1 MSVKRWNTTRISSSA
16 RLIPKRKDLKLLI
29 NNILKNIKVDPEA
42 QKNDLVV
49 LSDWPETLYQES
61 HHPQNKPLVCFYSIS
76 DNYFVSLNWMDPHKT
91 QMQTVLWIQEK
102 DKEPD
107 RMIKKTFHTMDQVPA
122 IQAMVHTGSYHMLI
136 AYCGDMCL
144 RLFGDHHQAFR
155 SLGTVPCHFSVNC
168 LCYDSETETLLSGTL
183 GAVVTWFILP
193 NGKGLQVAQTVSM
206 PGHELVQGFSLN
218 GPQGSLLVLCEN
230 TVRVFAHQGLGQLE
244 EVKRFTPLA
253 SGSSITC
260 TFTCVSQGHLYAG
273 NGTGEIHAWG
283 LDQDNFLHSFQ
294 AHSSSVLCIHSR
306 PDTHTLLT
314 AGSEG
319 VVREWNLTSGN
330 LLRQLDI
337 DENLLQLQFIDSTTF
352 FCQTTYTFS
361 LYHLPYFYS
370 LFHVCGSAP
379 QQVQR
384 VCCSHNWTRILC
396 ATEDGLLRFLSPVTG
411 DLLIIT
417 WPLLLM
423 DKAVGWA
430 YDSDREELFVA
441 TGSSDVLVFDA
452 TRSPCTAKYL
462 VCTSVNSEDSI
473 TCLAYGKFNLGK
485 GLQGLMFCGHQSG
498 IVRTLSRYSCA
509 RIEKII
515 HSGPVLALSTLE
527 GPHQNSLLCSYGM
540 DSFVHLTE
548 AVLQGNKVILQPL
561 GKILSSCPLKHVILL
576 PHSVGAITE
585 NHCWRL
591 WHYQDVLTSSAS
603 EQSCMFRET
612 KCLHKCAITSF
623 DVCLSLKLFVTGG
636 IDGSVRLWNFSGRL
650 IAELN
655 SALHFGPL
663 CFANNRGDLLLTF
676 NQSLYMVSCL
686 KLLPPALL
694 TQLALLNIADEIQE
708 VPKPFMPSFF
718 FSFEIVFVP
727 KFVYLGQGLQ
737 ELQGLETLV
746 NRRVIAFD
754 NTVPHVV
761 EEERSRPLGNQEL
774 KLHFLEEKD
783 IDLSNLDPKHN
794 CPPHVVPAQL
804 LVTGWDG
811 LNPYHILQHFF
822 GQGRQWPFAPDGYIP
837 NSVIRARLW
846 PEGTPIFLCYD
857 LHPPC
862 RDKAWDMTKPFRP
875 KAQIPMN
882 LVEEKISMREQM
894 DECRELERT
903 SCNAFLNMTYQNWMG
918 RRFSEGLTD
927 NLIEAILNLTIYCSV
942 ENYKKY
948 ISVLAQIFATYQIH
962 PRLCSEAARR
972 LLDDTTHYN
981 PSIRTLAWEG
991 LDRLGLMSH
1000 LFAIPLAMGLMDS
1013 DTNVR
1018 TKALYLMIRVA
1029 GIQTKTMLV
1038 HLLQKQETLRE
1049 MQQEIIGE
1057 DSMTQ
1062 LLGIQAADIQFL
1074 LTNVEELLNENL
1086 TLSHKEQ
1093 PFSFSFDI
1101 SRAGEFEALAEPTL
1115 IPKKKSKRHV
1125 QVKSKKLIKKDLRA
1139 SRKHREE
1146 ELGKLNSELVP
1157 AEDEGEQRDTKKSGQ
1172 IDTKHVTFSPVQ
1184 SQDAIEPKEVM
1195 LEATEA
1201 MEATRQFNMKDYAE
1215 VIPKLKR
1222 QAHMK
1227 GLLKMAVKKGLG
1239 KADEKMLEKKDL
1251 KDISEAATERP
1262 KEEEVSEK
1270 EKDIRKTLKKSGR
1283 GLAGIS
1289 PYTSRSDTKSWRDDI
1304 CHLVTSRIA
1313 SSHPGMLRDLG
1324 KELAD
1329 LAVMLADRQPSWDL
1343 FQEICPLLK
1352 DSSSFSSEL
1361 DERVVE
1367 EPAIISEKV
1376 VEEAV
1381 KEEET
1386 VELREQEYKKVLNKG
1401 KTFSQKVKKK
1411 QVPVLEDDLVLG
1423 KSILQRE
1430 VRKQTKQEGKI
1441 PEEERKLNK
1450 PEKKIRRAKEKLTK
1464 HKKNLTHQEGKMP
1477 WEEAIPASPQ
1487 KKLTKEEQKLA
1498 LEERR
1503 VTGKKGKLLEKG
1515 KKITWKEKKPALER
1529 KKLAWEKR
1537 ILAQEEGMWAK
1548 EEGLLVWKERKLAQG
1563 DMEPGEEE
1571 EELAEEGEE
1580 LAEEEE
1586 ELAEEEEEQKEE
1598 ELAWEEEELAWDEEE
1613 LAWKEEELILNI
1625 EKQVREE
1632 KKKFHK
1638 KKKYMQEKEKDV
1650 EDEEKQAWKRRKL
1663 AQKEEQ
1669 LSRGEEELSEE
1680 ERKQELE
1687 KKSMMEQENKLAKEK
1702 EKWDEDEQEK
1712 QDQKERQAQKEK
1724 EPEENEQPAWE
1735 RQKLDL
1741 EEEEKVG
1748 AMEKLSK
1755 QKDKQAWKEERKAWK
1770 EKRRS
1775 QKQKTTEGK
1784 KQQVWEIEKTDLEEE
1799 EPAGEME
1806 KWSQEEKQSWGKKR
1820 LVQEEKKQAQ
1830 KERQARKEEKWAGKV
1845 KKEAEKKEQ
1854 PSRVKVKLAPEEEK
1868 KMEETEKGSQKEE
1881 KQAMEKEKWAKK
1893 KEKWVGKDE
1902 KATEKEKQWTKE
1914 KEKQTQKKRIWGQ
1927 KEEKWSQKEETKVEQ
1942 IKPPTWEKDKL
1953 SLEEEEQAGEM
1964 EKQSQ
1969 EQEEEAK
1976 EEKERALE
1984 KRPTQ
1989 KDSKLAKEERHIAEK
2004 EKTAAKEDIAITK
2017 RKKKVPQEE
2026 KEIMRQKGTLSQE
2039 ERELVSDNR
2048 IKERDVT
2055 TQKKTTKEERIQA
2068 LRKLDLEKGIHFEE
2082 NEACSGEKNIWM
2094 EESALLK
2101 ILARTI
2107 REMSKEPLE
2116 GIEIDGHGREFF
2128 KEQEEIAKEDKEL
2141 SQKERQLE
2149 DDSRMASQ
2157 ERTLTDEES
2166 LEEDRRLVEKVQEKT
2181 LLDKTQVERIL
2192 KEVQGQNIL
2201 EKRHLEELL
2210 KRTEENEPEKIQV
2223 KWLLENIRETLFE
2236 KLYESLIEKGIEEGL
2251 TKKGK
2256 EESLTEEGKEEEILS
2271 MMKKRKYPIEQWGKK
2286 VSQSEEKLVSLAKKH
2301 KKKSLAPKRKKEKRL
2316 IKEKERLTKKKRED
2330 PSEEECLNEEK
2341 EVHLSEEEEESLS
2354 EEKESLSEEE
2364 EEESLSEEEEEEESL
2379 TEEEEESLSEEEEES
2394 LSEVEEEEESLRDKE
2409 EEERLRGKEGEESLK
2424 EQKKSLSKEEEK
2436 EEEEMEKLE
2445 KKEEEKEEREKDVE
2459 RVLKRELLK
2468 EKVSLFKLV
2477 MEEEELA
2484 EKGEGI
2490 AKREMLFKRERLP
2503 DGKRDLRPMDKALWP
2518 TVLKGPFK
2526 IPLQVAL
2533 GKKEGMDLEVLEDHL
2548 HFEEQDSQL
2557 LRVHPMTSSWG
2568 RQEDMLLEKARGL
2581 FLQVMGTDLETQIP
2595 ERLHRPESH
2604 LSDVTVE
2611 PQTPEH
2617 KLAGD
2622 RWKWVLKYQ
2631 DSQMGKPE
2639 GQAPAPV
2646 SALASSPEMPAK
2658 KCSRPGYSEAVLSDE
2673 DWINS
2678 ALIRLEAGEQL
2689 SRDSSHRLNQILSNF
2704 SSKQHLK
2711 WMHEANLKAIVKH
2724 LRQNLE
2730 LSHSIVSQ
2738 PHKDVL
2744 SPVHLKVIPPI
2755 RQREKESWL
2764 EPFPIPEQ
2772 VLPSATKN
2780 IQAPKA
2786 LNWHLL
2792 AESYRKKQAQQL
2804 STAVKEK
2811 KYLYPVRRD
2820 VSTAVCTSVDKKSPT
2835 LIFQKDFWA
2844 LRGRGEL
2851 LKFPKAKKKAL
2862 PISTPVLPSATK
2874 RIQAPKAANWHIL
2887 GEPYRSER
2895 ARQLSSAL
2903 KEMEMRHF
2911 YPATRDVFTGVHNS
2925 VNKQTLALLF
2935 QKDFW
2940 ALKCKSRP
2948 PKLPK
2953 LEKAQQPISKKR
2965 EEITQWETFV
2975 ALYYVL
2981 RMLQQRYGKDG
2992 TTWMEQF
2999 YQLMDMYK
3007 LKSPRIQG
3015 LLLDLLQ
3022 RKKPQPQETIYKKA
3036 LKTKELV
3043 LGERLFYCLFCGG
3056 SHVPSDPLEFQD
3068 VVPLPGKNK
3077 VHTLQPVGIAQYGF
3091 LELAW
3096 KSLPQVN
3103 PYLINRLSNISTL

>member
-1 MSVKRWNTTRISSSA
+1 
-16 RLIPKRKDLKLLI
+16 
-29 NNILKNIKVDPEA
+29 
-42 QKNDLVV
+42 
-49 LSDWPETLYQES
+49 
-61 HHPQNKPLVCFYSIS
+61 
-76 DNYFVSLNWMDPHKT
+76 
-91 QMQTVLWIQEK
+91 
-102 DKEPD
+102 
-107 RMIKKTFHTMDQVPA
+107 MDQVPA

-473 TCLAYGKFNLGK
+473 TCLAYGKFNL
-485 GLQGLMFCGHQSG
+485 
-498 IVRTLSRYSCA
+498 V
-509 RIEKII
+509 
-515 HSGPVLALSTLE
+515 
-527 GPHQNSLLCSYGM
+527 
-540 DSFVHLTE
+540 
-548 AVLQGNKVILQPL
+548 
-561 GKILSSCPLKHVILL
+561 
-576 PHSVGAITE
+576 
-585 NHCWRL
+585 
-591 WHYQDVLTSSAS
+591 
-603 EQSCMFRET
+603 
-612 KCLHKCAITSF
+612 
-623 DVCLSLKLFVTGG
+623 
-636 IDGSVRLWNFSGRL
+636 
-650 IAELN
+650 
-655 SALHFGPL
+655 
-663 CFANNRGDLLLTF
+663 
-676 NQSLYMVSCL
+676 
-686 KLLPPALL
+686 
-694 TQLALLNIADEIQE
+694 
-708 VPKPFMPSFF
+708 
-718 FSFEIVFVP
+718 
-727 KFVYLGQGLQ
+727 
-737 ELQGLETLV
+737 
-746 NRRVIAFD
+746 
-754 NTVPHVV
+754 
-761 EEERSRPLGNQEL
+761 
-774 KLHFLEEKD
+774 
-783 IDLSNLDPKHN
+783 
-794 CPPHVVPAQL
+794 
-804 LVTGWDG
+804 
-811 LNPYHILQHFF
+811 
-822 GQGRQWPFAPDGYIP
+822 
-837 NSVIRARLW
+837 
-846 PEGTPIFLCYD
+846 
-857 LHPPC
+857 
-862 RDKAWDMTKPFRP
+862 
-875 KAQIPMN
+875 
-882 LVEEKISMREQM
+882 
-894 DECRELERT
+894 
-903 SCNAFLNMTYQNWMG
+903 
-918 RRFSEGLTD
+918 
-927 NLIEAILNLTIYCSV
+927 
-942 ENYKKY
+942 
-948 ISVLAQIFATYQIH
+948 
-962 PRLCSEAARR
+962 
-972 LLDDTTHYN
+972 
-981 PSIRTLAWEG
+981 
-991 LDRLGLMSH
+991 
-1000 LFAIPLAMGLMDS
+1000 
-1013 DTNVR
+1013 
-1018 TKALYLMIRVA
+1018 
-1029 GIQTKTMLV
+1029 
-1038 HLLQKQETLRE
+1038 
-1049 MQQEIIGE
+1049 
-1057 DSMTQ
+1057 
-1062 LLGIQAADIQFL
+1062 
-1074 LTNVEELLNENL
+1074 
-1086 TLSHKEQ
+1086 
-1093 PFSFSFDI
+1093 
-1101 SRAGEFEALAEPTL
+1101 
-1115 IPKKKSKRHV
+1115 
-1125 QVKSKKLIKKDLRA
+1125 KKDLRA

-1329 LAVMLADRQPSWDL
+1329 LAQVMLADRQPSWDL

-1386 VELREQEYKKVLNKG
+1386 VELREQEYKKALNKG

-1625 EKQVREE
+1625 EKQ
-1632 KKKFHK
+1632 
-1638 KKKYMQEKEKDV
+1638 
-1650 EDEEKQAWKRRKL
+1650 
-1663 AQKEEQ
+1663 
-1669 LSRGEEELSEE
+1669 
-1680 ERKQELE
+1680 
-1687 KKSMMEQENKLAKEK
+1687 
-1702 EKWDEDEQEK
+1702 
-1712 QDQKERQAQKEK
+1712 
-1724 EPEENEQPAWE
+1724 
-1735 RQKLDL
+1735 
-1741 EEEEKVG
+1741 
-1748 AMEKLSK
+1748 
-1755 QKDKQAWKEERKAWK
+1755 
-1770 EKRRS
+1770 
-1775 QKQKTTEGK
+1775 
-1784 KQQVWEIEKTDLEEE
+1784 
-1799 EPAGEME
+1799 
-1806 KWSQEEKQSWGKKR
+1806 
-1820 LVQEEKKQAQ
+1820 
-1830 KERQARKEEKWAGKV
+1830 
-1845 KKEAEKKEQ
+1845 
-1854 PSRVKVKLAPEEEK
+1854 
-1868 KMEETEKGSQKEE
+1868 
-1881 KQAMEKEKWAKK
+1881 
-1893 KEKWVGKDE
+1893 
-1902 KATEKEKQWTKE
+1902 
-1914 KEKQTQKKRIWGQ
+1914 
-1927 KEEKWSQKEETKVEQ
+1927 
-1942 IKPPTWEKDKL
+1942 
-1953 SLEEEEQAGEM
+1953 
-1964 EKQSQ
+1964 

-2082 NEACSGEKNIWM
+2082 NEASSGEKNIWM

-2364 EEESLSEEEEEEESL
+2364 EE
-2379 TEEEEESLSEEEEES
+2379 S

-2409 EEERLRGKEGEESLK
+2409 E
-2424 EQKKSLSKEEEK
+2424 
-2436 EEEEMEKLE
+2436 
-2445 KKEEEKEEREKDVE
+2445 
-2459 RVLKRELLK
+2459 
-2468 EKVSLFKLV
+2468 
-2477 MEEEELA
+2477 
-2484 EKGEGI
+2484 
-2490 AKREMLFKRERLP
+2490 
-2503 DGKRDLRPMDKALWP
+2503 
-2518 TVLKGPFK
+2518 
-2526 IPLQVAL
+2526 
-2533 GKKEGMDLEVLEDHL
+2533 
-2548 HFEEQDSQL
+2548 
-2557 LRVHPMTSSWG
+2557 
-2568 RQEDMLLEKARGL
+2568 
-2581 FLQVMGTDLETQIP
+2581 
-2595 ERLHRPESH
+2595 
-2604 LSDVTVE
+2604 
-2611 PQTPEH
+2611 
-2617 KLAGD
+2617 
-2622 RWKWVLKYQ
+2622 
-2631 DSQMGKPE
+2631 
-2639 GQAPAPV
+2639 
-2646 SALASSPEMPAK
+2646 
-2658 KCSRPGYSEAVLSDE
+2658 
-2673 DWINS
+2673 
-2678 ALIRLEAGEQL
+2678 
-2689 SRDSSHRLNQILSNF
+2689 
-2704 SSKQHLK
+2704 
-2711 WMHEANLKAIVKH
+2711 
-2724 LRQNLE
+2724 
-2730 LSHSIVSQ
+2730 
-2738 PHKDVL
+2738 
-2744 SPVHLKVIPPI
+2744 
-2755 RQREKESWL
+2755 
-2764 EPFPIPEQ
+2764 
-2772 VLPSATKN
+2772 
-2780 IQAPKA
+2780 
-2786 LNWHLL
+2786 
-2792 AESYRKKQAQQL
+2792 
-2804 STAVKEK
+2804 
-2811 KYLYPVRRD
+2811 
-2820 VSTAVCTSVDKKSPT
+2820 
-2835 LIFQKDFWA
+2835 
-2844 LRGRGEL
+2844 
-2851 LKFPKAKKKAL
+2851 
-2862 PISTPVLPSATK
+2862 
-2874 RIQAPKAANWHIL
+2874 
-2887 GEPYRSER
+2887 
-2895 ARQLSSAL
+2895 
-2903 KEMEMRHF
+2903 
-2911 YPATRDVFTGVHNS
+2911 
-2925 VNKQTLALLF
+2925 
-2935 QKDFW
+2935 
-2940 ALKCKSRP
+2940 
-2948 PKLPK
+2948 
-2953 LEKAQQPISKKR
+2953 
-2965 EEITQWETFV
+2965 
-2975 ALYYVL
+2975 
-2981 RMLQQRYGKDG
+2981 
-2992 TTWMEQF
+2992 
-2999 YQLMDMYK
+2999 
-3007 LKSPRIQG
+3007 
-3015 LLLDLLQ
+3015 
-3022 RKKPQPQETIYKKA
+3022 
-3036 LKTKELV
+3036 
-3043 LGERLFYCLFCGG
+3043 
-3056 SHVPSDPLEFQD
+3056 
-3068 VVPLPGKNK
+3068 
-3077 VHTLQPVGIAQYGF
+3077 
-3091 LELAW
+3091 
-3096 KSLPQVN
+3096 
-3103 PYLINRLSNISTL
+3103 